1 MKELKLLG
9 ALIGGAVL
17 GVGVSFPL
25 MMAYVFI
32 YGGVYSV
39 LPWLAPDP
47 SAKGILPFL
56 LVLYAIWFAILMLFV
71 RKAGEFRAIHL
82 FWVVLPWPSI
92 VILHMWSSSSVI

>member
-1 MKELKLLG
+1 MKELKMLG
-9 ALIGGAVL
+9 ALIGGAAL

-25 MMAYVFI
+25 IMAYVFI

-39 LPWLAPDP
+39 LPGLTPDP

-56 LVLYAIWFAILMLFV
+56 LVLYAIWFATLMLFV
-71 RKAGEFRAIHL
+71 SKAGEFRAIHL

>member
-1 MKELKLLG
+1 LKELKMLG
-9 ALIGGAVL
+9 ALIGGALL
-17 GVGVSFPL
+17 GVGLSFPL

-32 YGGVYSV
+32 YGGVCNV

-71 RKAGEFRAIHL
+71 RKAGAFRAIHL